1 MIFTGKL
8 KKFQK
13 KSKKYYYLFD
23 KPQFFSNS
31 ILTKDSICDKMCVY
45 LRRFYDRNYTKRRS
59 FKIN

>member
-23 KPQFFSNS
+23 KPQKSKKYV
-31 ILTKDSICDKMCVY
+31 LTKLLFGVKMIIRNEIGDK
-45 LRRFYDRNYTKRRS
+45 L
-59 FKIN
+59 